1 MDELLE
7 LDLKRYSMKRVPDGP
22 YGPRYRPSSGS
33 APQLFFDKETLG
45 RLANSVGQLNSDA
58 INDCA
63 QLLQGFYNDVP
74 TTIFSTFLPLATDLE
89 QLWHSC
95 KHTKFWD
102 TEIWIFP
109 IHLPDSHHWA
119 LATAQLGSR
128 TLNVFDSL
136 ASRMIE
142 DKVIN
147 VSSL

>member
-74 TTIFSTFLPLATDLE
+74 TTIFSTFLPLAHYVPLLAFSSCDE
-89 QLWHSC
+89 QSPRFEFALVMLTRRWT
-95 KHTKFWD
+95 TKSYPMPS
-102 TEIWIFP
+102 TSAEK
-109 IHLPDSHHWA
+109 A
-119 LATAQLGSR
+119 R
-128 TLNVFDSL
+128 
-136 ASRMIE
+136 
-142 DKVIN
+142 
-147 VSSL
+147 